1 MAIVHFLSFTLIR
14 DLLSRFRQGRA
25 PAVAIPLIAHRV
37 DCGHVLTHHIFEV
50 LFGQHPGDPEK
61 LAVPLAEE
69 DDRRRAIHRVPAA
82 QGLPGLLEG
91 GDRRGAGDVDP
102 HRPQAAP
109 EELPEVGLVDHR
121 LHLLTPVAPL
131 LIEEEHPGALLRRCD
146 TSLQEEE
153 HHQGGGEQAVHGSG
167 SCKGRATRIRRYP
180 SPAVP
185 IRTNPPCSLSLEVRL
200 AWRLPRRRAT
210 R

>member
-1 MAIVHFLSFTLIR
+1 
-14 DLLSRFRQGRA
+14 
-25 PAVAIPLIAHRV
+25 V

-50 LFGQHPGDPEK
+50 LFGQHAGDPEK
-61 LAVPLAEE
+61 LAARLIEE

-102 HRPQAAP
+102 HRPQAHS

-131 LIEEEHPGALLRRCD
+131 LIEEEYPGVVVRGSH
-146 TSLQEEE
+146 TSPEEKE

-167 SCKGRATRIRRYP
+167 SCKGRATRIRTYSNP
-180 SPAVP
+180 SIL
-185 IRTNPPCSLSLEVRL
+185 IRTNPAPSLSPVVR
-200 AWRLPRRRAT
+200 AARSAGQRQVTARRRGEEAGAGHPERT
-210 R
+210 SRTNGASPQAGHI